1 MRIFRIVVGA
11 LLGYILSAATSIAW
25 FLFTHHAPTA
35 PATVLYMALTAIYGI
50 ACSIVVGYLA
60 ARIGGNIASAY
71 GVAFLLVF
79 LSLWSIFES
88 HPTHAA
94 PAEYLWSILISMLL
108 MAPATV
114 VGGHLLRNRIPTG

>member
-35 PATVLYMALTAIYGI
+35 PATIPYVALTAIYGI

-71 GVAFLLVF
+71 GVAALLVF
-79 LSLWSIFES
+79 LSIWSIFES
-88 HPTHAA
+88 HAAHAA
-94 PAEYLWSILISMLL
+94 PAEYLWSNLISMLL
-108 MAPATV
+108 MAPATI
-114 VGGHLLRNRIPTG
+114 VGGYLIRNRAAIG